1 MNDLTLVQEYLICA
15 VNEKGKISSFQTEK
29 LVCLIAAGL
38 LDLQLADCIQIEE
51 NSVTVVNEL
60 PSDRMHL
67 QDLYDVVDQG
77 KPVTLKK
84 VAEAY
89 MGTLT
94 DKRLQAWMDSI
105 GSSLADLGVV
115 TVVSGGLLAKKKTY
129 VPSAAIIH
137 RIVDMMKAELFED
150 VEITEEI
157 ASLIILLD
165 KSHSLK
171 TYFSAY
177 EQKEIKET
185 LTNLAES
192 DEGRMIKGMIE
203 QVESMIVMMS
213 VFVAACS

>member
-51 NSVTVVNEL
+51 NSVTVVKEL

-67 QDLYDVVDQG
+67 KDLYDVVDQG

-105 GSSLADLGVV
+105 GSSLAELGVV
-115 TVVSGGLLAKKKTY
+115 TMAPGGLFAKKNAY

>member
-1 MNDLTLVQEYLICA
+1 M
-15 VNEKGKISSFQTEK
+15 
-29 LVCLIAAGL
+29 
-38 LDLQLADCIQIEE
+38 
-51 NSVTVVNEL
+51 TVVNEL

-165 KSHSLK
+165 KSHTLK
-171 TYFSAY
+171 TYFSAF

-185 LTNLAES
+185 LTNLAGS
-192 DEGRMIKGMIE
+192 DEGKMIKSMIE